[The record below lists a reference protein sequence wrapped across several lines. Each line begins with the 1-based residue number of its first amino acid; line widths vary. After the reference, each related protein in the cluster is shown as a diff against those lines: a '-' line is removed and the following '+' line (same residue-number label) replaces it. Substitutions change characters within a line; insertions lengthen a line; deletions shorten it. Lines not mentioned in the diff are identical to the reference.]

1 MKGLTLLIGCA
12 LLVSACAADRDTPA
26 AVTKEYE
33 RLKGELDQD
42 TIGES
47 IQRLE
52 AFRKA
57 NEQYRI
63 AATVAEDVTRLSE
76 QARGRFH
83 MARELARGPELS
95 RAEKILNDLATS
107 LPDTDDGRM
116 AREFMQFD
124 FHMLKASL
132 LMNEGRLAEADQTVR
147 QLLGT
152 KLDAARASQVERVL
166 DAIHTSAVAAL
177 ENGCRLLRV
186 SLEAARAEQGQYP
199 SALSLDNLPLRN
211 PGLESEIAASLSSIE
226 SYQPTRDGF
235 SFIAVGKDGKTRR
248 RVTERGI
255 ERP

>member
-12 LLVSACAADRDTPA
+12 LIISACAAERDTPA
-26 AVTKEYE
+26 IVTNEYE
-33 RLKGELDQD
+33 QLKRELDQD

-47 IQRLE
+47 IRRLD

-57 NEQYRI
+57 NAQYRI
-63 AATVAEDVTRLSE
+63 ARTVAEDITRLRE
-76 QARGRFH
+76 QANGRFH
-83 MARELARGPELS
+83 VARELARGPNLP

-107 LPDTDDGRM
+107 FPDTDDGRM

-124 FHMLKASL
+124 FHMFKANL
-132 LMNEGRLAEADQTVR
+132 LMNDRRFAEADQTVR

-152 KLDAARASQVERVL
+152 KLDAARASQVEHVL
-166 DAIHTSAVAAL
+166 DAIHTAVIAGL

-199 SALSLDNLPLRN
+199 RTLSLDNLPLRD
-211 PGLESEIAASLSSIE
+211 PGLESEITASLSSIE

-235 SFIAVGKDGKTRR
+235 SFVAVGKDGKTRR

-255 ERP
+255 DPH